1 VSGAL
6 PRAIAGQPAD
16 SLAVGLAFG
25 LVLVALVAALGHVSG
40 AHFNPAVTLAL
51 AATGKFPWRYAP
63 AYLVSQLVGAV
74 LASLAVWATYGSPA
88 RATAALGAT
97 IPATSA
103 STIQVL
109 LIEALITFLLVLVI
123 VSVATDDRV
132 PAAAVGPAVGFA
144 LAAAVL
150 IGGPVSGGAVNPAR
164 ALGPM
169 IVSGT
174 FTDWWAYIVGPVAGA
189 IIAAVV
195 YDRFSPTPAPPNPPP
210 PPASRTPG
218 PEPSPWTTGSPG
230 VGPTGSTPPPPPA
243 TRRSPVPG
251 RTVGPGRPDRDPPD
265 RDPPDRDPPE
275 RDPPE
280 RDPPERDP
288 PERDPPD
295 RAPRRPRRRAG
306 AAVWLAVSGPG

>member
-1 VSGAL
+1 MTSPQRGLYGSDIGANMARAATAEMFGTFLLVFTGTAVAVSGAL

-195 YDRFSPTPAPPNPPP
+195 YDRFLAH
-210 PPASRTPG
+210 AST
-218 PEPSPWTTGSPG
+218 PEPSTSTGEPDTRTGAVTVDDGFSWGGPDRVDPSPASG
-230 VGPTGSTPPPPPA
+230 DEAEPGPGPH
-243 TRRSPVPG
+243 G
-251 RTVGPGRPDRDPPD
+251 RTGTARP
-265 RDPPDRDPPE
+265 
-275 RDPPE
+275 
-280 RDPPERDP
+280 
-288 PERDPPD
+288 
-295 RAPRRPRRRAG
+295 
-306 AAVWLAVSGPG
+306 